1 VTTGTQITRLRP
13 AWRRRSVRR
22 HPVGYLFVAPIVLFF
37 VVFVGYPFL
46 RSFYLSLTSWSGL
59 GAAEFVGLRNFT
71 VMVDDPVFWK
81 SLGNTFLFTGV
92 TTVLQTALP
101 LLLAVLLNQGWRAGV
116 LYRTL
121 IFIPAVISL
130 VVTGVLWQLIY
141 EPNFGS
147 LNEILRRVGLGALA
161 HPWLGDPHTVL
172 PALMVVSLWQSLGL
186 FTLIYLA
193 GLQGINPALYEAA
206 SIDGATARQ
215 QFFNVTVPMLR
226 VVSGVVILLNLINGF
241 KTFDMIYVM
250 TGGGPNHASE
260 VLGTYLYGLAF
271 GSTAGAVPA
280 LGYATAIS
288 MVIFLLC
295 LLATIVQLR
304 VARRSADVD

>member
-1 VTTGTQITRLRP
+1 VSSGTLTASPRRLS
-13 AWRRRSVRR
+13 RRRVTR

-37 VVFVGYPFL
+37 VIFVGYPFL

-59 GAAEFVGLRNFT
+59 GSPDFVGLQNFR
-71 VMVDDPVFWK
+71 VMADDPAFWNA
-81 SLGNTFLFTGV
+81 LVNTFLFTGV

-101 LLLAVLLNQGWRAGV
+101 LLLAVLLNKGWHGGV
-116 LYRTL
+116 VFRTL

-141 EPNFGS
+141 EPNFGT
-147 LNEILRRVGLGALA
+147 LNEALRSVGLGALA
-161 HPWLGDPHTVL
+161 HPWLADPRTVL
-172 PALMVVSLWQSLGL
+172 PALIVVSLWQSLGL

-206 SIDGATARQ
+206 SIDGATGRQ
-215 QFFNVTVPMLR
+215 QFFHVTVPMLR
-226 VVSGVVILLNLINGF
+226 TVSGVVIILNLINGF
-241 KTFDMIYVM
+241 KTFDLIYVM
-250 TGGGPNHASE
+250 TGGGPNQASE

-280 LGYATAIS
+280 LGYATAVS
-288 MVIFLLC
+288 MVIFALC
-295 LLATIVQLR
+295 LIATLIQLR
-304 VARRSADVD
+304 IARRAANVD

>member
-1 VTTGTQITRLRP
+1 MTAGALTTR
-13 AWRRRSVRR
+13 RRRSIRR
-22 HPVGYLFVAPIVLFF
+22 RPIGYLFVAPIVLFF

-59 GAAEFVGLRNFT
+59 GSPRFVGVRNFR
-71 VMVDDPVFWK
+71 VMADDPVFWK
-81 SLGNTFLFTGV
+81 TLGNTFLFTGV
-92 TTVLQTALP
+92 TTVLQTVLP
-101 LLLAVLLNQGWRAGV
+101 LLLAVLLNRGWRAGV
-116 LYRTL
+116 LFRTL

-141 EPNFGS
+141 EPNFGT
-147 LNEILRRVGLGALA
+147 LNAILRSVGLGGVA
-161 HPWLGDPHTVL
+161 HPWLADPHTVL

-206 SIDGATARQ
+206 SLDGASASQ
-215 QFFNVTVPMLR
+215 QFRSVTVPMLR
-226 VVSGVVILLNLINGF
+226 TVTGVVVILNLINGF

-250 TGGGPNHASE
+250 TGGGPNRASE

-288 MVIFLLC
+288 MVIFVLC
-295 LLATIVQLR
+295 LAATLIQLWIS
-304 VARRSADVD
+304 RRSADVD

>member
-1 VTTGTQITRLRP
+1 VTSGTLTTRLRT
-13 AWRRRSVRR
+13 RGRSVRR

-59 GAAEFVGLRNFT
+59 GSARFVGLRNFQ
-71 VMVDDPVFWK
+71 VMADDPAFWK
-81 SLGNTFLFTGV
+81 SLGNTLLFTGV

-101 LLLAVLLNQGWRAGV
+101 LLLAVLLNRGWRAGV
-116 LYRTL
+116 LFRTL

-141 EPNFGS
+141 EPNFGT
-147 LNEILRRVGLGALA
+147 LNEVLRSVGLGALV
-161 HPWLGDPHTVL
+161 HPWLADPHTVL
-172 PALMVVSLWQSLGL
+172 PALIVVSLWQSLGL

-193 GLQGINPALYEAA
+193 GLQGVDPTLYEAA
-206 SIDGATARQ
+206 SIDGASGRQ

-226 VVSGVVILLNLINGF
+226 TVTAVVIILNLINGF

-250 TGGGPNHASE
+250 TGGGPNRASE

-288 MVIFLLC
+288 MVIFVLC
-295 LLATIVQLR
+295 LAATLIQLR
-304 VARRSADVD
+304 ISRRAADVD